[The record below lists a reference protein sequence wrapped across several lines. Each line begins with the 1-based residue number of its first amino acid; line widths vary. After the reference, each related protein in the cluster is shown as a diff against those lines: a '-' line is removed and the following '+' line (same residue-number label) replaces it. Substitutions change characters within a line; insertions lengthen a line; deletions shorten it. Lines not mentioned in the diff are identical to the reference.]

1 MSAYLNEQIRRKSKA
16 ARERVAKRW
25 QMDKVRR
32 DHLARVEA
40 ADPLRMPSRILRRV
54 IVVDSVANTVHE
66 IIRYATDSERS
77 WKRKLEK
84 HRLTITRRVL

>member
-1 MSAYLNEQIRRKSKA
+1 MSSYLNEQIRRKSKA

-40 ADPLRMPSRILRRV
+40 ADPLRMPSRILRRIIV
-54 IVVDSVANTVHE
+54 IDSVANTAHE
-66 IIRYATDSERS
+66 IIRYASDSERS
-77 WKRKLEK
+77 WKRKLER
-84 HRLTITRRVL
+84 HGLTISHRGL